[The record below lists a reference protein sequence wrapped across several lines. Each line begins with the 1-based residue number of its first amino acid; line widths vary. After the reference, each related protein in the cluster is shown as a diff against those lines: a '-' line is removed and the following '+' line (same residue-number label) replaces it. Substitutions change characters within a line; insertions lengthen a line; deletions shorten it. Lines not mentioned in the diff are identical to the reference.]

1 MRKKN
6 LSVAWIDYK
15 KGHDMVSHSWIV
27 ECLGMVGMSE
37 QIKCFLSKSMK
48 ARRVDLACNNQS
60 LGGVDIKRRIF
71 QGDSLSPLLF
81 VLCLIQLTLILDK
94 SESAYQFS
102 STKEKV
108 NHLLFM
114 DDLKLYAKNA
124 KGLDSLVQTLRI
136 FSVMILAWNLG

>member
-15 KGHDMVSHSWIV
+15 KGYDMVSQSWIV

>member
-15 KGHDMVSHSWIV
+15 KGYDMVSHSWIV